1 MNKIFAF
8 IAIATLLLTSF
19 IPVAENVV
27 AEESN
32 ESKTIEVPVQIYTL
46 HGVKEIRKELPIDE
60 AMKLQKMAYEAKEAM
75 EILFNKNASFM
86 EKIRANAI
94 IDSLLY
100 EMKKNGLLGN
110 LTIKEAK
117 ELITGKYFMR
127 NRNSVEIQRFNAIA
141 KFFQQNGWQVNALCG
156 MFGAGGF
163 GIHPWNYIL
172 LLLFLSEL
180 IIISEIA
187 FLLLVILDAIPHPTT
202 IGFWSFVPYGFYP
215 QHPWIETWGLLG
227 YKKLEGYELVAITLG
242 FIGSVIV
249 VPLASIA
256 IGFCPFIAMKRVE

>member
-1 MNKIFAF
+1 
-8 IAIATLLLTSF
+8 
-19 IPVAENVV
+19 
-27 AEESN
+27 
-32 ESKTIEVPVQIYTL
+32 
-46 HGVKEIRKELPIDE
+46 
-60 AMKLQKMAYEAKEAM
+60 M